1 MQKRMIFI
9 MVLASQWAF
18 AQQNQIAKFFPAAAI
33 AAGST
38 PSAQGSANVQALVS
52 GFIKPIGEDFGA
64 LSNNG
69 WYSTAE
75 NHKKWGFDLQVT
87 MNTIFANSDAK
98 TFPTPT
104 LNGVSYLGTTSG
116 LTAPAPTAY
125 GAETEIPRY
134 QFTTG
139 PNSTPIQMQ
148 FIGPGGGNI
157 SKDVPVGSLVVPTI
171 TGGIGLFANTD
182 IRFRYTPNVKFGDTE
197 LKNWG
202 VGIMHDI
209 KQHIPGIKMA
219 PFSLSLLLAYSQ
231 LTATTNLG
239 GLYGI
244 SSGSPS
250 NYAGQEG
257 IGETKGF
264 TGQVLIS
271 KSLSVVTFYGGLGYN
286 SSTTTYDINGSY
298 YVDKAFTGGGSSVPL
313 LNPVTLSN
321 PFHQDYTVSG
331 FRFTGGIRFKLG
343 PILLNGDYTHLT
355 DKGMLTAGF
364 GFTVH

>member
-1 MQKRMIFI
+1 MKKRMIFLI
-9 MVLASQWAF
+9 VLASQCAF
-18 AQQNQIAKFFPAAAI
+18 AQQNQIAKFFPAAAV
-33 AAGST
+33 
-38 PSAQGSANVQALVS
+38 PSGGAANVQGLVA
-52 GFIKPIGEDFGA
+52 GFIRPIGEDFGA
-64 LSNNG
+64 LANNG

-87 MNTIFANSDAK
+87 MNTIFANSDTK
-98 TFPTPT
+98 TFPTPALNT
-104 LNGVSYLGTTSG
+104 LTYLGTTSG
-116 LTAPAPTAY
+116 STAPAPTAY

-134 QFTTG
+134 RFDAG
-139 PNSTPIQMQ
+139 LNSPLQ

-239 GLYGI
+239 GLYGTSV
-244 SSGSPS
+244 SSPTSYS
-250 NYAGQEG
+250 GQEG
-257 IGETKGF
+257 IGETKGY
-264 TGQVLIS
+264 TAQILVS
-271 KSLSVVTFYGGLGYN
+271 KSLSVITFYAGIGYN
-286 SSTTTYDINGSY
+286 SSTTTYDITGSY
-298 YVDKAFTGGGSSVPL
+298 YVDKASIGGGATVPL
-313 LNPVTLSN
+313 LAPVTLTN
-321 PFHQDYTVSG
+321 PFHQDFTVSG
-331 FRFTGGIRFKLG
+331 FRATGGIRFKLG
-343 PILLNGDYTHLT
+343 PILLNGDYTSLT
-355 DKGMLTAGF
+355 GKGMLTAGF